1 MTTATEAPASRFNS
15 EAVALARRIAAGAPA
30 GRCVSVDAVCDLIEA
45 AGPLT
50 VRDIAGG
57 LDVPLRQASAS
68 VHRLARSNCLKQDE
82 FRRYRLT
89 RNCAS

>member
-1 MTTATEAPASRFNS
+1 MTTATLAPADRFHS
-15 EAVALARRIAAGAPA
+15 EGVARARRNGAGHADRPL
-30 GRCVSVDAVCDLIEA
+30 STDEVCDLIDA

-68 VHRLARSNCLKQDE
+68 VHRLAQRNCLKQDE
-82 FRRYRLT
+82 FRRYRLSGPCT
-89 RNCAS
+89 AR